1 MPTWAWILIAAGV
14 VLIVVLAFMA
24 WRRGRNRQV
33 EQHRA
38 EASVLRSSAEE
49 RYAEAGRREAAAEQ
63 EALRARRAREAAD
76 DAIRRADE
84 VDPDIESD
92 DVDSEDVEAE
102 ARR

>member
-1 MPTWAWILIAAGV
+1 M
-14 VLIVVLAFMA
+14 
-24 WRRGRNRQV
+24 
-33 EQHRA
+33 
-38 EASVLRSSAEE
+38 LRSSAEE

-76 DAIRRADE
+76 NAIRRADE
-84 VDPDIESD
+84 VDPDIESG

>member
-1 MPTWAWILIAAGV
+1 MPTWTWIVIAAGAALAV
-14 VLIVVLAFMA
+14 VLGLLA
-24 WRRGRNRQV
+24 WRGRNRQL

-38 EASVLRSSAEE
+38 EAGELRATAEE

-76 DAIRRADE
+76 DAIRRADD
-84 VDPDIESD
+84 VDPDIEPD
-92 DVDSEDVEAE
+92 DAEAEAE